1 MQGLHHLQRFEELSR
16 RKWLG
21 ATRMRTRV
29 TGSTNFDLAPLAA
42 LAYLDFLTAHRR
54 TASSFL
60 PSVPTL
66 SGMQLLT
73 LDT

>member
-1 MQGLHHLQRFEELSR
+1 
-16 RKWLG
+16 
-21 ATRMRTRV
+21 MRTRV